1 MLGGKPLEGY
11 GALITG
17 GGSGIGL
24 ASAIRLARDG
34 AAVTICGRTASRL
47 EEGARAISAGASDCE
62 VQHVVADVV
71 DEEAV
76 AAAVALAAEPT
87 GTIDVVVASAGGSE
101 SMGPVHTLD
110 TDAFRRTL
118 ELNVVGTFLALK
130 HAGPRMAANGRGSFI
145 GVSSLAASRPHPWFG
160 AYGPAKAGIEMFV
173 QQAAIELGPSGV
185 RVNAVAPGLVDTEL
199 VRAVTAG
206 GPVLEDYLS
215 QTPLG
220 RVGTP
225 EDIAEAVRYLAGP
238 ESSWVTGQTIRL
250 DGGHTLMRGP
260 DFSGFFEPVFG
271 RDVLHGKVA
280 PAEPDGGS

>member
-1 MLGGKPLEGY
+1 MTHGGRLLGY
-11 GALITG
+11 GALVTG

-24 ASAIRLARDG
+24 ASAIRLAKDG
-34 AAVTICGRTASRL
+34 AAVTICGRTESRL
-47 EEGARAISAGASDCE
+47 EEGARAIQAGAPNAV

-71 DEEAV
+71 DEDAV
-76 AAAVALAAEPT
+76 QAAVALAAEPT
-87 GTIDVVVASAGGSE
+87 GTIDIVLASAGGSD
-101 SMGPVHTLD
+101 SIGPVHTLD
-110 TDAFRRTL
+110 TDAFKRTL

-130 HAGPRMAANGRGSFI
+130 HAAPRMTANRRGSFI
-145 GVSSLAASRPHPWFG
+145 GVSSLAATRPHPWFG

-173 QQAAIELGPSGV
+173 QQAAVELGPSGV

-199 VRAVTAG
+199 VGAVTAG
-206 GPVLEDYLS
+206 GPVFDDYLS

-220 RVGTP
+220 RCGTP

-260 DFSGFFEPVFG
+260 DFSGFLEPVFG
-271 RDVLHGKVA
+271 RDGLHGIVT
-280 PAEPDGGS
+280 PAEDG

>member
-1 MLGGKPLEGY
+1 MVDAPLGGTLHGY
-11 GALITG
+11 GALVTG

-24 ASAIRLARDG
+24 ASAIRLAKDG
-34 AAVTICGRTASRL
+34 AAVTICGRTESRL
-47 EEGARAISAGASDCE
+47 EEGVRAIQAGAPE
-62 VQHVVADVV
+62 ATAQHVVADVV

-76 AAAVALAAEPT
+76 AAAVALAAEPC
-87 GTIDVVVASAGGSE
+87 GTIDIVVASAGGSE
-101 SMGPVHTLD
+101 SIGPVHTLD

-118 ELNVVGTFLALK
+118 ELNVVGTLLPLK
-130 HAGPRMAANGRGSFI
+130 HAAPRMAANGRGSFI

-160 AYGPAKAGIEMFV
+160 AYGPAKAGIEMLV
-173 QQAAIELGPSGV
+173 QQSAIELGPSGV

-199 VRAVTAG
+199 VGAVVAG
-206 GPVLEDYLS
+206 GPVLEDYLE

-260 DFSGFFEPVFG
+260 SFRGFLEPVFG
-271 RDVLHGKVA
+271 ADGLRGIVA
-280 PAEPDGGS
+280 EEG

>member
-1 MLGGKPLEGY
+1 MGDGSTGALEGY

-24 ASAIRLARDG
+24 AAAIRLAQDG
-34 AAVTICGRTASRL
+34 AAVTICGRTQSRL
-47 EEGARAISAGASDCE
+47 EEGVGAIQAGAPDAT
-62 VQHVVADVV
+62 VQWIVADVV
-71 DEEAV
+71 DEPAV
-76 AAAVALAAEPT
+76 VAAVAQAAEPT
-87 GTIDVVVASAGGSE
+87 GTLDVVLASAGGSE
-101 SMGPVHTLD
+101 SIGPVHTLD
-110 TDAFRRTL
+110 TEAFKRTL

-130 HAGPRMAANGRGSFI
+130 HAGPRMCRNGRGSFI

-173 QQAAIELGPSGV
+173 QQAAVEMGPSGV

-199 VRAVTAG
+199 VGAVVAG

-238 ESSWVTGQTIRL
+238 ESSWVTGQTLRL

-260 DFSGFFEPVFG
+260 DFSGFLEPVFG
-271 RDVLHGKVA
+271 ADGLRGI
-280 PAEPDGGS
+280 PAEEG